1 MRANPD
7 RQRLLLHARDGGR
20 RVPPAPSR
28 GTLKTR
34 KETMSAIWR
43 SLVLK
48 PKSATLSG
56 QRTTTSMP
64 NIISDRCAQT
74 QKGRKRFCFMA
85 PTVRALLE
93 AYRSRSNRSPAHCE
107 NRDSR
112 LVRAP
117 SRFFA
122 GAEYGELA
130 RQYRRETV
138 QRSRPGRVAAGNSD
152 NSAGLSG

>member
-7 RQRLLLHARDGGR
+7 RQRHLLHARDGGR

-74 QKGRKRFCFMA
+74 QKGRKRFCCRINA
-85 PTVRALLE
+85 DRIRRGLRLLT
-93 AYRSRSNRSPAHCE
+93 RFPGRPANLGRHAFRYQSE
-107 NRDSR
+107 RQIRD
-112 LVRAP
+112 P
-117 SRFFA
+117 FF
-122 GAEYGELA
+122 YSI
-130 RQYRRETV
+130 
-138 QRSRPGRVAAGNSD
+138 QRSVRPVRWRSFC
-152 NSAGLSG
+152 LSPEQPG

>member
-7 RQRLLLHARDGGR
+7 RQRHLLHARDGGR

-74 QKGRKRFCFMA
+74 QKGRKRSCRDGPSRSPA
-85 PTVRALLE
+85 GDPARSV
-93 AYRSRSNRSPAHCE
+93 RSRSNRRQDRRGALLYGWPAILTGTLDPLTSVLGAC
-107 NRDSR
+107 
-112 LVRAP
+112 LIVRPTPHFFKRVLSYRQNKAAP
-117 SRFFA
+117 S
-122 GAEYGELA
+122 
-130 RQYRRETV
+130 
-138 QRSRPGRVAAGNSD
+138 
-152 NSAGLSG
+152 

>member
-7 RQRLLLHARDGGR
+7 RQRHLLHARDGGR

-74 QKGRKRFCFMA
+74 QKGRKRSCCNG
-85 PTVRALLE
+85 P
-93 AYRSRSNRSPAHCE
+93 SRSGPAGDPARSVPVSLEPAARSSRSASLWVARNPNR
-107 NRDSR
+107 N
-112 LVRAP
+112 
-117 SRFFA
+117 
-122 GAEYGELA
+122 A
-130 RQYRRETV
+130 RPTH
-138 QRSRPGRVAAGNSD
+138 QRSRRLLD
-152 NSAGLSG
+152 RSADSALFQTGS

>member
-7 RQRLLLHARDGGR
+7 RQRHLLHARDGGR
-20 RVPPAPSR
+20 RVPAAPSR

-74 QKGRKRFCFMA
+74 QKVRRGVRDLAVMA
-85 PTVRALLE
+85 PRGQGPAGDPARSLPVSFEPAARS
-93 AYRSRSNRSPAHCE
+93 SRSASLWVARNPNRNGLGYE
-107 NRDSR
+107 E
-112 LVRAP
+112 
-117 SRFFA
+117 
-122 GAEYGELA
+122 G
-130 RQYRRETV
+130 
-138 QRSRPGRVAAGNSD
+138 RPRGTRTRYH
-152 NSAGLSG
+152 GL

>member
-7 RQRLLLHARDGGR
+7 RQRHLLHARDGGR
-20 RVPPAPSR
+20 RVPPAPIR
-28 GTLKTR
+28 ETLKTR

-74 QKGRKRFCFMA
+74 QKGRKRSCCNG
-85 PTVRALLE
+85 PSRSGPCVIQLE
-93 AYRSRSNRSPAHCE
+93 AYG
-107 NRDSR
+107 
-112 LVRAP
+112 LVRTGGKIVEK
-117 SRFFA
+117 RFFM
-122 GAEYGELA
+122 GGP
-130 RQYRRETV
+130 Q
-138 QRSRPGRVAAGNSD
+138 
-152 NSAGLSG
+152 